1 MKSVLTLVSGRE
13 DRVLRRVRISEISR
27 NPNQPRRYFDP
38 EAIATLAESIRQ
50 YGVLNPLTVRRTAGG
65 GYELVAGERRLRAA
79 RVAGLTDVPCLLIN
93 VDGEDSSV
101 IALVENLQRRD
112 LDFFEEANGFKQL
125 IDQFGLTQEEAA
137 RKVGKTQSAV
147 ANKLRLLRLSQ
158 QNMELIRRNNL
169 TERHARALL
178 RLSEEADRINVTNY
192 IIEHELNVSRT
203 EEYIDEFLKAK
214 EKPEPLP
221 EQDGGRHV
229 VRLFK
234 DVRFFLNTLN
244 RAVGVMV
251 DAGIGAT
258 VQQQES
264 DDGLTLTISIPH
276 AKG

>member
-1 MKSVLTLVSGRE
+1 M
-13 DRVLRRVRISEISR
+13 
-27 NPNQPRRYFDP
+27 
-38 EAIATLAESIRQ
+38 
-50 YGVLNPLTVRRTAGG
+50 
-65 GYELVAGERRLRAA
+65 
-79 RVAGLTDVPCLLIN
+79 
-93 VDGEDSSV
+93 
-101 IALVENLQRRD
+101 
-112 LDFFEEANGFKQL
+112 
-125 IDQFGLTQEEAA
+125 
-137 RKVGKTQSAV
+137 

-221 EQDGGRHV
+221 EQDSGRHV

-251 DAGIGAT
+251 DSGIGAT

>member
-1 MKSVLTLVSGRE
+1 MPEYIVFSICLIILSVTGMLKSPCRAVGLSMFELLYMLLCALALSVFDITLSVELKVNAGAAVMIFLPALLVEETRENQGGAVAALVL
-13 DRVLRRVRISEISR
+13 
-27 NPNQPRRYFDP
+27 F
-38 EAIATLAESIRQ
+38 
-50 YGVLNPLTVRRTAGG
+50 
-65 GYELVAGERRLRAA
+65 
-79 RVAGLTDVPCLLIN
+79 
-93 VDGEDSSV
+93 SSV

-112 LDFFEEANGFKQL
+112 LDFFEEANGFKRL
-125 IDQFGLTQEEAA
+125 IEQFGLTQEEAA

-158 QNMELIRRNNL
+158 QNMELIRCNNL

-178 RLSEEADRINVTNY
+178 RLNDEADRINVTNY

-214 EKPEPLP
+214 ENPQPVVEPES
-221 EQDGGRHV
+221 GKHV

-258 VQQQES
+258 VKQQES
-264 DDGLTLTISIPH
+264 DDGLTLTICIPH

>member
-1 MKSVLTLVSGRE
+1 M
-13 DRVLRRVRISEISR
+13 
-27 NPNQPRRYFDP
+27 
-38 EAIATLAESIRQ
+38 
-50 YGVLNPLTVRRTAGG
+50 
-65 GYELVAGERRLRAA
+65 
-79 RVAGLTDVPCLLIN
+79 
-93 VDGEDSSV
+93 
-101 IALVENLQRRD
+101 
-112 LDFFEEANGFKQL
+112 
-125 IDQFGLTQEEAA
+125 
-137 RKVGKTQSAV
+137 